1 MPPWLN
7 SEIVVKPLGPI
18 PNQGSPPTTPLF
30 TTTLSSNSR
39 NETVP
44 IYQSKDKDPVD
55 DITIIIVVSI
65 IAALLIITLCVALIL
80 VRKRKQRGDYLVK
93 NEGDADMEL
102 KQPLNHNNHSSPYS
116 QPPKFPSHTLPR
128 SGNRTNPSFEMTN
141 SPVPADHLAKLDEFS
156 MITAILG
163 PRAPKAD
170 TLPADLSKK
179 RYNQGSYPLM
189 DDEKEYISP
198 IFNARKQRPASSISE
213 VLEELERRQ
222 FPFQNGSPDDMIRR
236 SHGEGDLEWDPQADT
251 TSPIRH
257 KADTYEG
264 SNSPPW
270 SSHMTSGAECN
281 GDSGYEAES
290 RPEVTEDDITPETL
304 GDDDYD
310 THHHKLFSFHVPD
323 IHPDSSP
330 NMSELSARER
340 LLRDGTE
347 V

>member
-257 KADTYEG
+257 EDILFFNTGTPLLPIPDELEE
-264 SNSPPW
+264 SRL
-270 SSHMTSGAECN
+270 SSFSGHPSSFG
-281 GDSGYEAES
+281 GDSYQ
-290 RPEVTEDDITPETL
+290 
-304 GDDDYD
+304 
-310 THHHKLFSFHVPD
+310 
-323 IHPDSSP
+323 
-330 NMSELSARER
+330 
-340 LLRDGTE
+340 LLKD
-347 V
+347 